1 MHDRW
6 KQRGGPAAYMGMVI
20 DGFPNFFIAV
30 ESNTANGH
38 HSPIL
43 TTETPILTTEN
54 TVSYILKMIKPIV
67 EGKADQVEVK
77 KPAVSAWTE
86 DVKKGLKKTVFVGCR
101 SGYLDEEGYNSTMY
115 P

>member
-1 MHDRW
+1 
-6 KQRGGPAAYMGMVI
+6 MGMVV

-38 HSPIL
+38 HS
-43 TTETPILTTEN
+43 PILTTEN